1 MEEKNKYIDISVIV
15 PIYNEEQ
22 IILELYNRIQK
33 TVSQVSKNYELIF
46 VNDGSKDNSLMEL
59 LKLAEQD
66 PRVFYI
72 NFSRNFGHQIAVT
85 AGLDASKGKA
95 VVIID
100 GDLQDPP
107 ELIVDLFKKYQK
119 GYEVVYAKRKER
131 KGESAFKKVTAKLFY
146 RTLKRITAI
155 DIPLDT
161 GDFRLIDRKV
171 VNYLNQM
178 PEQNKFLRGQI
189 AWLGFKQ
196 TEVLFNRDKRKY
208 GKTGYSL
215 GKMLRFA
222 MDGITS
228 FSDIPLQ
235 IVTRIGFTISFVSF
249 IIILYA
255 IYSHFILDR
264 TITGWTSLIISSMFI
279 GGVQLIS
286 IGVIGEYISRIN
298 KNVLKR
304 PLYIVEK
311 TNCEKSTT
319 HNTRYS

>member
-1 MEEKNKYIDISVIV
+1 MEVKNKNIDISVIV
-15 PIYNEEQ
+15 PIYNEGQ
-22 IILELYNRIQK
+22 IISELYNRLQK
-33 TVSQVSKNYELIF
+33 TVSQVSKNYEIIF
-46 VNDGSKDNSLMEL
+46 VNDGSKDDSLLEL
-59 LKLAEQD
+59 LKLSEQD
-66 PRVFYI
+66 PRVFYL

-85 AGLDASKGKA
+85 AGLDATKGKA

-100 GDLQDPP
+100 GDLQDAP
-107 ELIVDLFKKYQK
+107 ELIIDLFKKYQE
-119 GYEVVYAKRKER
+119 GYDVVYAKRKER
-131 KGESAFKKVTAKLFY
+131 KGESVFKKVTAKLFY

-196 TEVLFNRDKRKY
+196 TEVLFNRDTRKY
-208 GKTGYSL
+208 GKTGYTL

-228 FSDIPLQ
+228 FSDKPLEL
-235 IVTRIGFTISFVSF
+235 VTKLGFTISFVSF

-286 IGVIGEYISRIN
+286 IGIIGEYISRIN
-298 KNVLKR
+298 KNVQKR
-304 PLYIVEK
+304 PLYIIEN
-311 TNCEKSTT
+311 TNCKMSTT
-319 HNTRYS
+319 HNNV

>member
-1 MEEKNKYIDISVIV
+1 MAEKNSNIDISVIV
-15 PIYNEEQ
+15 PIFNEEQ
-22 IILELYNRIQK
+22 IIPELYNRLQK

-46 VNDGSKDNSLMEL
+46 VNDGSSDHSLMHI
-59 LKLAEQD
+59 LKLSEQD
-66 PRVFYI
+66 SRVFYI
-72 NFSRNFGHQIAVT
+72 NFSRNFGHQVAVT

-107 ELIVDLFKKYQK
+107 ELIVDLFKKYQE

-131 KGESAFKKVTAKLFY
+131 KGESVFKKVTAKMFY
-146 RTLKRITAI
+146 RSLKQITAI

-171 VNYLNQM
+171 VDYLNLM

-208 GKTGYSL
+208 GKTGYSI

-228 FSDIPLQ
+228 FSDKPLQ
-235 IVTRIGFTISFVSF
+235 LVTKLGFTISFVSF

-255 IYSHFILDR
+255 IYSNFILNR
-264 TITGWTSLIISSMFI
+264 TITGWTSLIVSSMFI

-304 PLYIVEK
+304 PLYIIEK
-311 TNCEKSTT
+311 TNCTNSNPPN
-319 HNTRYS
+319 H